1 MPEILSFDVVNP
13 LLDNKLPFYNVQ
25 KGLLYIPGITNKY
38 RYYLECARNIP
49 KVGRRYYLLLNGN
62 KFNKD
67 CRRCNTDGYGRLV
80 INPRGEFKDYLE
92 DCCAKTRN
100 IEIGI
105 LESTDIYDIYYV
117 NADNM

>member
-1 MPEILSFDVVNP
+1 M
-13 LLDNKLPFYNVQ
+13 
-25 KGLLYIPGITNKY
+25 
-38 RYYLECARNIP
+38 
-49 KVGRRYYLLLNGN
+49 
-62 KFNKD
+62 
-67 CRRCNTDGYGRLV
+67 